1 MPGIKMEII
10 ADLHIHSR
18 YSRATSKNL
27 TPESLY
33 LWAQQKGIHLL
44 GSGDFTHPEWIR
56 ELQDKLEPA
65 EDGLWTLK
73 PDIAKNVDSEVPDS
87 CRGPVR
93 FIFQTEIS
101 TIYKKNGKTRKV
113 HHLILLPDFNSV
125 HKLISRL
132 ERIGNLKSD
141 GRPIL
146 GLDSRDLL
154 ETVLEA
160 SDEAIFI
167 PAHIW
172 TPWFS
177 VFGSKSGFDHIEE
190 CYGELTP
197 HITALETGLSSDP
210 AMNWRCSGLD
220 QFTLVSNSDAH
231 SPSKLGR
238 EANILQI
245 PFSYTSLRHTLVTG
259 EGLTG
264 TIEFF
269 PEHGKYHL
277 DGHRKCQVRME
288 PEQTIE
294 HNGRCPVCGK
304 ALTVG
309 VMNRVVEL
317 SDRGSGMMPP
327 HGKPFYCLIP
337 LDEVLGEVLGR
348 GPATKG
354 VQNLLNEV
362 VNRWGPE
369 LYILRELSL
378 SSVEE
383 ARMPVLAE
391 ALSRIRQRKINALAG
406 YDGEFGK
413 IRIFHEGERALLSG
427 QKHFYVSDIVEKY
440 AVKRKTSR
448 MNKTLRSRTD
458 THLNKTSKNLD
469 SKNDLPPQLNREQE
483 MSISHGLSPLMI
495 IAGPG
500 TGKTFTLTGRI
511 AHLLKT
517 DQAHPSEV
525 LAVSFTQRAAEEMK
539 SRLSNS
545 FSDESIIK
553 ALQVQ
558 TLHSFGYSF
567 LRRFGPEIGR
577 PDSGFIADE
586 EEQKRILNEL
596 LQESGREGIRV
607 NLSEI
612 LGKISLFRQGSLPE
626 DGLIPR

>member
-1 MPGIKMEII
+1 MEII

-33 LWAQQKGIHLL
+33 LWAQKKGIHLL

-56 ELQDKLEPA
+56 ELRDKLEPA

-73 PDIAKNVDSEVPDS
+73 SDIAGNVDSEVPAS

-113 HHLILLPDFNSV
+113 HHLILLPDFNSA

-160 SDEAIFI
+160 SEKAIFI

-238 EANILQI
+238 EANILHI

-259 EGLTG
+259 EGLAG

-317 SDRGSGMMPP
+317 SDRGSGVMPP
-327 HGKPFYCLIP
+327 HGRPFFCLI
-337 LDEVLGEVLGR
+337 
-348 GPATKG
+348 T
-354 VQNLLNEV
+354 
-362 VNRWGPE
+362 
-369 LYILRELSL
+369 
-378 SSVEE
+378 
-383 ARMPVLAE
+383 
-391 ALSRIRQRKINALAG
+391 
-406 YDGEFGK
+406 
-413 IRIFHEGERALLSG
+413 
-427 QKHFYVSDIVEKY
+427 
-440 AVKRKTSR
+440 
-448 MNKTLRSRTD
+448 
-458 THLNKTSKNLD
+458 
-469 SKNDLPPQLNREQE
+469 
-483 MSISHGLSPLMI
+483 
-495 IAGPG
+495 PG
-500 TGKTFTLTGRI
+500 
-511 AHLLKT
+511 
-517 DQAHPSEV
+517 
-525 LAVSFTQRAAEEMK
+525 
-539 SRLSNS
+539 
-545 FSDESIIK
+545 
-553 ALQVQ
+553 
-558 TLHSFGYSF
+558 
-567 LRRFGPEIGR
+567 
-577 PDSGFIADE
+577 
-586 EEQKRILNEL
+586 
-596 LQESGREGIRV
+596 
-607 NLSEI
+607 
-612 LGKISLFRQGSLPE
+612 
-626 DGLIPR
+626 